1 VHSGE
6 RQSGVSSPD
15 KTVDVFESIGDLS
28 SNGESCDWH
37 SFSSIST
44 SGFDDCG
51 VDWSWDDVMGGHLE
65 IGDETKEEN
74 MLSWL
79 WENEKGEEV
88 VNYEKQ
94 NAMLLGFFLDLPQ

>member
-1 VHSGE
+1 
-6 RQSGVSSPD
+6 
-15 KTVDVFESIGDLS
+15 
-28 SNGESCDWH
+28 
-37 SFSSIST
+37 
-44 SGFDDCG
+44 
-51 VDWSWDDVMGGHLE
+51 
-65 IGDETKEEN
+65 

>member
-1 VHSGE
+1 
-6 RQSGVSSPD
+6 
-15 KTVDVFESIGDLS
+15 
-28 SNGESCDWH
+28 
-37 SFSSIST
+37 
-44 SGFDDCG
+44 
-51 VDWSWDDVMGGHLE
+51 MGGHLE

-79 WENEKGEEV
+79 WENEKGEEETQRLEDV